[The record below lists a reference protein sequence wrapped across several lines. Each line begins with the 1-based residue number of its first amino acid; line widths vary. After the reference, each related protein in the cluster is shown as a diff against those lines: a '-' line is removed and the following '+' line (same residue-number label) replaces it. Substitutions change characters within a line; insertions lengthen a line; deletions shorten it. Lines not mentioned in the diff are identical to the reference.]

1 MLVKINKRKQL
12 VLLLLLLVIV
22 TFGKGQKTDTTV
34 KKRYLDSVK
43 NQLALHATGY
53 YTYLNLYE
61 RSENDR
67 KKVYVSLQAVKNEL
81 KYTEEAWKKQNTLHG
96 VFFALAGV
104 MSIVMIYILK
114 K

>member
-1 MLVKINKRKQL
+1 MNRFKINKRIL
-12 VLLLLLLVIV
+12 IVLFFLLI
-22 TFGKGQKTDTTV
+22 TAISKGQKTDTIV
-34 KKRYLDSVK
+34 RRKYLDSVK
-43 NQLALHATGY
+43 NQLALHVTGY

-67 KKVYVSLQAVKNEL
+67 KKVYVSLQSVKNEL
-81 KYTEEAWKKQNTLHG
+81 AYTEEAWKKQNTLHG

>member
-1 MLVKINKRKQL
+1 MINSIKRTKQL
-12 VLLLLLLVIV
+12 VFILLLLLTVI
-22 TFGKGQKTDTTV
+22 FSYGQDTTIRR
-34 KKRYLDSVK
+34 RYLDSVK
-43 NQLALHATGY
+43 NQLALHMTGY

-67 KKVYVSLQAVKNEL
+67 KKIYMSLQATQNEL
-81 KYTEEAWKKQNTLHG
+81 AYTQEAWKKQNTLHG

-104 MSIVMIYILK
+104 MSMVMIYILK

>member
-1 MLVKINKRKQL
+1 MNPLQKNNRII
-12 VLLLLLLVIV
+12 LLFFFLLLVSLSH
-22 TFGKGQKTDTTV
+22 GQDTTV
-34 KKRYLDSVK
+34 RRRYLDSVK
-43 NQLALHATGY
+43 NQLALHMTGY

-67 KKVYVSLQAVKNEL
+67 KKIYTTLQATQNEL
-81 KYTEEAWKKQNTLHG
+81 AYTQEAWKKQNTLHG

>member
-1 MLVKINKRKQL
+1 MNPLQKNNRII
-12 VLLLLLLVIV
+12 LLFFFMLLVSLSHS
-22 TFGKGQKTDTTV
+22 QDTTIRR
-34 KKRYLDSVK
+34 RYLDSVK
-43 NQLALHATGY
+43 NQLALHMTGY

-67 KKVYVSLQAVKNEL
+67 KKIYTTLQATQSEL
-81 KYTEEAWKKQNTLHG
+81 AYTQEAWKKQNTLHG
-96 VFFALAGV
+96 VFFALAGL